1 MNGGGRRLLKEMVQR
16 ETRQK
21 EKEKR
26 KDKNMNVATYLDELE
41 RTIN

>member
-1 MNGGGRRLLKEMVQR
+1 MVQR